1 MKELSDRLHSI
12 RNRNDALSRKLG
24 VVLERQPTGEDGFVL
39 VGRSPARIVGR
50 VVVAIVKT
58 EDRFITAHHHRDDV
72 SVSSCDQNRAQ
83 GSTLSR
89 FLGRC
94 PQDFI

>member
-1 MKELSDRLHSI
+1 M
-12 RNRNDALSRKLG
+12 
-24 VVLERQPTGEDGFVL
+24 
-39 VGRSPARIVGR
+39 
-50 VVVAIVKT
+50 VAIVKT
-58 EDRFITAHHHRDDV
+58 EGRFITAHDHRDDV
-72 SVSSCDQNRAQ
+72 SVRSFDQNGAQ